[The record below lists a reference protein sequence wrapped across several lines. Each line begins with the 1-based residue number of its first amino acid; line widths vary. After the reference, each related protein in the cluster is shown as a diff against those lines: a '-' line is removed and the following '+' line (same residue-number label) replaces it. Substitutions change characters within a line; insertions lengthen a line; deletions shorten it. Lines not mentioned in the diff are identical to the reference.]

1 MRFRFIILGDAGT
14 GKSCLIKRY
23 CESSRFAGTKYMPT
37 IGVDYGTKTS
47 TIPTTN
53 DTSHPPLTVKI
64 DFFDLSGDSNYIEV
78 RNEFYTN
85 VDGVILT
92 FDVTNKRSF
101 ESLRTTWQEEVGE
114 YGFTTPSAMTT
125 VIIVG
130 TKIDNRTREVT
141 EQDGLAFA
149 IQNNVTYFETSAKTG
164 EGVDVIFEYM
174 LQELTRKQLTKAA
187 VAS

>member
-1 MRFRFIILGDAGT
+1 MKQSKTVVTKSVINIESLIIDQ
-14 GKSCLIKRY
+14 
-23 CESSRFAGTKYMPT
+23 
-37 IGVDYGTKTS
+37 S
-47 TIPTTN
+47 T
-53 DTSHPPLTVKI
+53 TVK
-64 DFFDLSGDSNYIEV
+64 
-78 RNEFYTN
+78 
-85 VDGVILT
+85 
-92 FDVTNKRSF
+92 KRSF

-187 VAS
+187 VA